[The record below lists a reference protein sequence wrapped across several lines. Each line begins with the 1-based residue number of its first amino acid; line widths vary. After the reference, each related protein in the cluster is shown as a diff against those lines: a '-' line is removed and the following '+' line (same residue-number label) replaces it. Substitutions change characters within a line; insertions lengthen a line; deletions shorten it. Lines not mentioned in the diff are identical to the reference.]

1 MKDKNDIQQDLTD
14 KVKDVGMFIR
24 EQRNN
29 ARMSLRKLAK
39 TAGVSN
45 PYLSQIE
52 RGIRK
57 PSAEILQAIARGLKI
72 SAEVLYVR
80 AGILE
85 RTDSQS
91 DVEVSI
97 MADTSLKSRQREVMI
112 DLYRSFVGKLDVDDE
127 AEDEEPKVSKAKPTK
142 K

>member
-127 AEDEEPKVSKAKPTK
+127 AEDERPKVSKAKPTK

>member
-1 MKDKNDIQQDLTD
+1 MKNKDDFQQDFTA
-14 KVKDVGMFIR
+14 KIKDVGSFIR

-85 RTDSQS
+85 KNENQT
-91 DVEVSI
+91 DVEVAI
-97 MADTSLKSRQREVMI
+97 LGDTKLKSKQREVLI
-112 DLYRSFVGKLDVDDE
+112 NLYRSFIGTLDI
-127 AEDEEPKVSKAKPTK
+127 EDEE
-142 K
+142 

>member
-1 MKDKNDIQQDLTD
+1 MVDKKEIQQDLTTRI
-14 KVKDVGMFIR
+14 KDVGSFIR

-85 RTDSQS
+85 KNDDQT
-91 DVEVSI
+91 DVEIAI
-97 MADTSLKSRQREVMI
+97 MGDTRLKSRQREVLI
-112 DLYRSFVGKLDVDDE
+112 DLYRSFVGTLE
-127 AEDEEPKVSKAKPTK
+127 IDEEK
-142 K
+142 